1 MVWFGFVLREQL
13 HLGVIWWEIQVRKSI
28 RGPSNKRSIQFIPSY
43 RMLHLFA
50 VLMVLINSTCPKAPP
65 AVLTSGCAS
74 CSIAQTA
81 EVAQC
86 SHQKISRNELMPIWD
101 HWTHLNLSVV
111 DVANQNQSPDIFTAV
126 WRWGNGINIHCG
138 SHVLQLS
145 EMLLLTQERRLEGIS
160 VWSSTSTN
168 SSSDVFF

>member
-1 MVWFGFVLREQL
+1 M
-13 HLGVIWWEIQVRKSI
+13 IWWEIQVRKSV

-50 VLMVLINSTCPKAPP
+50 VLMVLIYSTHPKAS
-65 AVLTSGCAS
+65 TSGAHL
-74 CSIAQTA
+74 AQTA

-168 SSSDVFF
+168 GSSDVFF